1 MKSPLLLYPNVLPNL
16 LAQQESA
23 RQHMNGHTRTYS
35 WDNVQMMSA
44 SAGEGINI
52 ITAQLRREEDPGN
65 ARKPLT
71 VPSYNLDNCPFI
83 CKVLF
88 MKTSIQL
95 RNKRQ
100 SFCKRSV

>member
-1 MKSPLLLYPNVLPNL
+1 MLPNL

-52 ITAQLRREEDPGN
+52 IYPRGTRLHYFNSKKWRRGNESYNFADVICKFSIAMGSEIRQTSLGN
-65 ARKPLT
+65 AT
-71 VPSYNLDNCPFI
+71 QDS
-83 CKVLF
+83 
-88 MKTSIQL
+88 
-95 RNKRQ
+95 
-100 SFCKRSV
+100 